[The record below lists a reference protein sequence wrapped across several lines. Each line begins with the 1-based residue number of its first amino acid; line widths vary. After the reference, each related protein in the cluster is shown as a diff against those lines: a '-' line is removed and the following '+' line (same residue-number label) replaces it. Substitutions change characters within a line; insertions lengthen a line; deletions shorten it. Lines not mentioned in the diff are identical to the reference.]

1 MGPPDSWSCENICV
15 RVCIFLGKW
24 YKAFFVLSYPQRADD
39 LLNAKSLTWGIH
51 SFLPAR
57 THLIGTLMLSLSWSI
72 EEFQDCGIINIL
84 SGSLDVRQDEEMG
97 AGRRLS
103 YLHSAPGET
112 VAG

>member
-1 MGPPDSWSCENICV
+1 M

-57 THLIGTLMLSLSWSI
+57 TQLIGTLMLPLSWSI

-84 SGSLDVRQDEEMG
+84 SGSLGVRQGKEMG

-112 VAG
+112 VVG

>member
-1 MGPPDSWSCENICV
+1 
-15 RVCIFLGKW
+15 
-24 YKAFFVLSYPQRADD
+24 
-39 LLNAKSLTWGIH
+39 
-51 SFLPAR
+51 
-57 THLIGTLMLSLSWSI
+57 MLSLSWSI